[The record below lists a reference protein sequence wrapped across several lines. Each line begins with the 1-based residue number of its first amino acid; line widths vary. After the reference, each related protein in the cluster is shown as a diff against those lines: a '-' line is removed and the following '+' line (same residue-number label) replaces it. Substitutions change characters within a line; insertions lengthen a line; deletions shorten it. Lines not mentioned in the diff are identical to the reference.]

1 MTRFALHKLGALTA
15 LLSFAALLAAPQAFA
30 ADISPPQLESFN
42 LLTTEINVTDG
53 PASVYAE
60 FRVTD
65 DESGIERPQIYAY
78 SDTTTQRGK
87 TFGSTVSV
95 LSSSNGGLNILFR
108 AEIVINQGSAPG
120 PWTVRLNGLQDNQ
133 GNRGPTGPAKLAGY
147 NTAFSVVEDGPDQ
160 SSTDASSSSSDT
172 GGSDTPAGVATTTGG
187 SNTPAGVTT
196 TTGGSNTNTPAGV
209 TTTTGGS
216 NTPAGV
222 TTTTGGS
229 NTPAGV
235 SCDPAVDFGCA
246 TSGDGASDTSAPT
259 GSTSSSDGAS
269 DTSAPTGTA
278 ANCDLGVYFGCTSSS
293 DGASDSDTS
302 GSVSSLG
309 VTLEEP
315 AVGLVHM
322 GVGNLRGWAVSSA
335 GIRKVEAFLDGEF
348 LGEIPY
354 GGARTDVGLA
364 FPDIDGS
371 DQSGFGMSFNYS
383 GLSAGIHTIE
393 VVAHSID
400 NKTASDSAQFETVRF
415 DREFIG
421 AGEVI
426 NLNAAASVL
435 TNDQIRVENISIAGE
450 YYNLLLRWRTAEQ
463 GFEIVEIEALD

>member
-1 MTRFALHKLGALTA
+1 MKEFSLHKLRTFIA
-15 LLSFAALLAAPQAFA
+15 LLSFSALLAVPPAFS
-30 ADISPPQLESFN
+30 ADVTPPQLESFN
-42 LLTTEINVTDG
+42 LLTSEINVTEG

-65 DESGIERPQIYAY
+65 DQSGIERPQIYAY
-78 SDTTTQRGK
+78 SDTTTQSGK
-87 TFGSTVSV
+87 TFGSTVSE
-95 LSSSNGGLNILFR
+95 LSSSNGGLDILYT
-108 AEIVINQGSAPG
+108 AEVVINQGSAPG
-120 PWTVRLNGLQDNQ
+120 PWTVRLNGLQDKQ

-147 NTAFSVVEDGPDQ
+147 NTAFTVVEDTPDQ
-160 SSTDASSSSSDT
+160 SSTDASSSSGDSAEADPCSGPGYNPNCSDSGSDSSDDAGT
-172 GGSDTPAGVATTTGG
+172 AEADPCSGPGYNPNCSDSSGSSSGSGSSSSGTASTGSGSGSSGSGGSSSDDSSSDAAD
-187 SNTPAGVTT
+187 
-196 TTGGSNTNTPAGV
+196 
-209 TTTTGGS
+209 
-216 NTPAGV
+216 
-222 TTTTGGS
+222 
-229 NTPAGV
+229 
-235 SCDPAVDFGCA
+235 CDPVVDFGCA
-246 TSGDGASDTSAPT
+246 TS
-259 GSTSSSDGAS
+259 SDG
-269 DTSAPTGTA
+269 TA
-278 ANCDLGVYFGCTSSS
+278 
-293 DGASDSDTS
+293 DTS
-302 GSVSSLG
+302 GTVSSLG

-383 GLSAGIHTIE
+383 GLSAGTHSIE

-415 DREFIG
+415 DKEFIG

-435 TNDQIRVENISIAGE
+435 TNDQIRVENISIAGK

-463 GFEIVEIEALD
+463 GFEIVEIQALD

>member
-1 MTRFALHKLGALTA
+1 MST
-15 LLSFAALLAAPQAFA
+15 S
-30 ADISPPQLESFN
+30 ADVTPPQLESFN
-42 LLTTEINVTDG
+42 LLTSEINVTEG

-65 DESGIERPQIYAY
+65 DQSGIERPQIYAY
-78 SDTTTQRGK
+78 SDTTTQSGK
-87 TFGSTVSV
+87 TFGSTVSE
-95 LSSSNGGLNILFR
+95 LSSSNGGLDILYT
-108 AEIVINQGSAPG
+108 AEVVINQGSAPG
-120 PWTVRLNGLQDNQ
+120 PWTVRLNGLRDKQ

-147 NTAFSVVEDGPDQ
+147 NTAFTVVEDTPDQ
-160 SSTDASSSSSDT
+160 SSTDASSSSGDSAEDDPCSGTGYNPNCSDSGSDSSDDAGT
-172 GGSDTPAGVATTTGG
+172 ADDCANVTGYNPNCSDSSGSSSGSGSSGSGTASTGSGSGSSGSGSGSSGSGSGSSGSGSGSSGSGSGSSGSGGSSSDDSSSDAAD
-187 SNTPAGVTT
+187 
-196 TTGGSNTNTPAGV
+196 
-209 TTTTGGS
+209 
-216 NTPAGV
+216 
-222 TTTTGGS
+222 
-229 NTPAGV
+229 
-235 SCDPAVDFGCA
+235 CDPAVDFGCA
-246 TSGDGASDTSAPT
+246 TSGDG
-259 GSTSSSDGAS
+259 
-269 DTSAPTGTA
+269 TA
-278 ANCDLGVYFGCTSSS
+278 
-293 DGASDSDTS
+293 DTS
-302 GSVSSLG
+302 GTVSSLG

-383 GLSAGIHTIE
+383 GLSAGTHTIE

-415 DREFIG
+415 DKEFIG

-435 TNDQIRVENISIAGE
+435 TNDQIRVENISIAGK

>member
-1 MTRFALHKLGALTA
+1 MKSLNLHKLRTLTA

-30 ADISPPQLESFN
+30 ADITPPQLESFN

-65 DESGIERPQIYAY
+65 DESGIKRPQIYAY
-78 SDTTTQRGK
+78 SDTTSQTGK
-87 TFGSTVSV
+87 TFGSTVSE
-95 LSSSNGGLNILFR
+95 LTSSFDGLNILYR

-120 PWTVRLNGLQDNQ
+120 PWTVRLNGLQDNL

-147 NTAFSVVEDGPDQ
+147 NTAFTVVEDTPDQ
-160 SSTDASSSSSDT
+160 SSTDASSSSSDSDEDDPCSGT
-172 GGSDTPAGVATTTGG
+172 GFNPNCNDSSSDSTSSDSGSTSFG
-187 SNTPAGVTT
+187 S
-196 TTGGSNTNTPAGV
+196 
-209 TTTTGGS
+209 
-216 NTPAGV
+216 
-222 TTTTGGS
+222 
-229 NTPAGV
+229 
-235 SCDPAVDFGCA
+235 
-246 TSGDGASDTSAPT
+246 TSDSDS
-259 GSTSSSDGAS
+259 GSTSSS
-269 DTSAPTGTA
+269 
-278 ANCDLGVYFGCTSSS
+278 SSS
-293 DGASDSDTS
+293 DGSSDGAGGTACDPEVDWGCFTS
-302 GSVSSLG
+302 GDDTGGTSGTVSSLG

>member
-1 MTRFALHKLGALTA
+1 MTRFALHKLGALIA

-78 SDTTTQRGK
+78 SDTTTQSGK
-87 TFGSTVSV
+87 TFGSTVSE
-95 LSSSNGGLNILFR
+95 LTSSFDGLNILYR

-120 PWTVRLNGLQDNQ
+120 PWTVRLNGLRDNL
-133 GNRGPTGPAKLAGY
+133 GNSGPTGPAKLAGY
-147 NTAFSVVEDGPDQ
+147 NTAFTVVEDTPDQ
-160 SSTDASSSSSDT
+160 QSTDASGSSSDDSCSGWELDCINDTGSGDSATSGSSSDAQCDPQVDFGCQSDDTGSGYSTPPSSSSDS
-172 GGSDTPAGVATTTGG
+172 GGSATAAPVSSDTNSSAA
-187 SNTPAGVTT
+187 A
-196 TTGGSNTNTPAGV
+196 
-209 TTTTGGS
+209 
-216 NTPAGV
+216 
-222 TTTTGGS
+222 
-229 NTPAGV
+229 
-235 SCDPAVDFGCA
+235 CDPAFDFGCRDGSA
-246 TSGDGASDTSAPT
+246 GSSDDTGNTSGT
-259 GSTSSSDGAS
+259 
-269 DTSAPTGTA
+269 
-278 ANCDLGVYFGCTSSS
+278 
-293 DGASDSDTS
+293 
-302 GSVSSLG
+302 VSSLG

-322 GVGNLRGWAVSSA
+322 GVGNLRGWTVSSA

-354 GGARTDVGLA
+354 GGARSDVGLA

-383 GLSAGIHTIE
+383 GLSAGTHTIE

-415 DREFIG
+415 DKEFIG

-435 TNDQIRVENISIAGE
+435 TNDQIRVESISIAGK

>member
-78 SDTTTQRGK
+78 SDTTTQSGK
-87 TFGSTVSV
+87 TFGSTVSE
-95 LSSSNGGLNILFR
+95 LTSSFDGLNILFR

-172 GGSDTPAGVATTTGG
+172 GGSNTPAGVA
-187 SNTPAGVTT
+187 
-196 TTGGSNTNTPAGV
+196 
-209 TTTTGGS
+209 
-216 NTPAGV
+216 
-222 TTTTGGS
+222 TTTGGS

-315 AVGLVHM
+315 AVGLVNM

>member
-172 GGSDTPAGVATTTGG
+172 GGSNTPAGVA
-187 SNTPAGVTT
+187 
-196 TTGGSNTNTPAGV
+196 
-209 TTTTGGS
+209 
-216 NTPAGV
+216 
-222 TTTTGGS
+222 TTTGGS

-315 AVGLVHM
+315 AVGLVNM

-463 GFEIVEIEALD
+463 GFEIVGIEALD

>member
-1 MTRFALHKLGALTA
+1 MKSLNLHKLRTLTA

-30 ADISPPQLESFN
+30 ADITPPTLES
-42 LLTTEINVTDG
+42 LRLYPSEINVTDG
-53 PASVYAE
+53 PASVYVE

-65 DESGIERPQIYAY
+65 DESGIETPIVTAF
-78 SDTTTQRGK
+78 SETTTQGA
-87 TFGSTVSV
+87 SPMPLSV
-95 LSSSNGGLNILFR
+95 LSSSYDGLNILYKQ
-108 AEIVINQGSAPG
+108 ELVIKQGSAPG
-120 PWTVRLNGLQDNQ
+120 PWELYMFALRDKQ
-133 GNRGPTGPAKLAGY
+133 GNSTGSGFLRSLGFDI
-147 NTAFSVVEDGPDQ
+147 TFTVVEDTPDQ
-160 SSTDASSSSSDT
+160 QSNDASSSSSDDSCS
-172 GGSDTPAGVATTTGG
+172 GWELDCSSDTGSGDSTTSG
-187 SNTPAGVTT
+187 SSSDAQ
-196 TTGGSNTNTPAGV
+196 
-209 TTTTGGS
+209 
-216 NTPAGV
+216 
-222 TTTTGGS
+222 
-229 NTPAGV
+229 
-235 SCDPAVDFGCA
+235 CDPQKDFGCRVDDPPPSA
-246 TSGDGASDTSAPT
+246 TPV
-259 GSTSSSDGAS
+259 SSSDDNSG
-269 DTSAPTGTA
+269 
-278 ANCDLGVYFGCTSSS
+278 N
-293 DGASDSDTS
+293 TS
-302 GSVSSLG
+302 GTVSSLG

-335 GIRKVEAFLDGEF
+335 GIRKVEAFLDGES

-354 GGARTDVGLA
+354 GGARSDVGLA

-383 GLSAGIHTIE
+383 GLSAGTHTIE

-415 DREFIG
+415 DSEFIG

-435 TNDQIRVENISIAGE
+435 TNDQIRVENISIAGK

>member
-1 MTRFALHKLGALTA
+1 MPL
-15 LLSFAALLAAPQAFA
+15 
-30 ADISPPQLESFN
+30 
-42 LLTTEINVTDG
+42 
-53 PASVYAE
+53 
-60 FRVTD
+60 
-65 DESGIERPQIYAY
+65 
-78 SDTTTQRGK
+78 
-87 TFGSTVSV
+87 SV
-95 LSSSNGGLNILFR
+95 LSSSYDGLDILYKQ
-108 AEIVINQGSAPG
+108 ELVIKQGSAPG
-120 PWTVRLNGLQDNQ
+120 PWELYMFALRDKQ
-133 GNRGPTGPAKLAGY
+133 GNSTYSGFLRSLGFDITF
-147 NTAFSVVEDGPDQ
+147 TVVEDTPDQ
-160 SSTDASSSSSDT
+160 QSNDASSSSSDDT
-172 GGSDTPAGVATTTGG
+172 CSGWELDCSSDTGSSDTGSSDSTTSG
-187 SNTPAGVTT
+187 SSSGAQ
-196 TTGGSNTNTPAGV
+196 
-209 TTTTGGS
+209 
-216 NTPAGV
+216 
-222 TTTTGGS
+222 
-229 NTPAGV
+229 
-235 SCDPAVDFGCA
+235 CDPQKDFGCSDDPPPSA
-246 TSGDGASDTSAPT
+246 TPV
-259 GSTSSSDGAS
+259 SSSDDNSGSNAV
-269 DTSAPTGTA
+269 TPP
-278 ANCDLGVYFGCTSSS
+278 VSSS
-293 DGASDSDTS
+293 DDNSGSNAVTPPASSGDDNSGSGASFTPPGSPSDGSSGNTS
-302 GSVSSLG
+302 GTVSSLG

-415 DREFIG
+415 DKEFIG

-435 TNDQIRVENISIAGE
+435 ANEQIRVENISIAGK

>member
-1 MTRFALHKLGALTA
+1 MKSLNLHKLRTLTA

-30 ADISPPQLESFN
+30 ADITPPQLESFN

-65 DESGIERPQIYAY
+65 DESGIKRPQIYAY
-78 SDTTTQRGK
+78 SDTTSQTGK
-87 TFGSTVSV
+87 TFGSTVSE
-95 LSSSNGGLNILFR
+95 LTSSFDGLNILYR

-120 PWTVRLNGLQDNQ
+120 PWTVRLNGLQDNL
-133 GNRGPTGPAKLAGY
+133 GNWGPTGPAKLAGY
-147 NTAFSVVEDGPDQ
+147 NTAFTVVEDTPDQ
-160 SSTDASSSSSDT
+160 QSNDASSSSSDDT
-172 GGSDTPAGVATTTGG
+172 CSGWELDCSSDTGSSDTGSSDSTTSG
-187 SNTPAGVTT
+187 S
-196 TTGGSNTNTPAGV
+196 SNDAP
-209 TTTTGGS
+209 
-216 NTPAGV
+216 
-222 TTTTGGS
+222 
-229 NTPAGV
+229 
-235 SCDPAVDFGCA
+235 CDPQKDFGCLDDPPPSA
-246 TSGDGASDTSAPT
+246 TPV
-259 GSTSSSDGAS
+259 SSSDDNSGSDAVTPPASSGDDNSGSGAS
-269 DTSAPTGTA
+269 FTPPGSP
-278 ANCDLGVYFGCTSSS
+278 S
-293 DGASDSDTS
+293 DGSSGNTS
-302 GSVSSLG
+302 GTVSSLG

-463 GFEIVEIEALD
+463 GFEIVEIEVLD

>member
-1 MTRFALHKLGALTA
+1 M
-15 LLSFAALLAAPQAFA
+15 
-30 ADISPPQLESFN
+30 
-42 LLTTEINVTDG
+42 
-53 PASVYAE
+53 
-60 FRVTD
+60 
-65 DESGIERPQIYAY
+65 
-78 SDTTTQRGK
+78 
-87 TFGSTVSV
+87 
-95 LSSSNGGLNILFR
+95 
-108 AEIVINQGSAPG
+108 
-120 PWTVRLNGLQDNQ
+120 NGLRDNL
-133 GNRGPTGPAKLAGY
+133 GNSGPTGPAKLAGY
-147 NTAFSVVEDGPDQ
+147 NTAFTVVEDTPDQ
-160 SSTDASSSSSDT
+160 QSTDASGSSSDALCDPPVGFGCQSDDTGSASTPPSSSSDS
-172 GGSDTPAGVATTTGG
+172 GGSD
-187 SNTPAGVTT
+187 NTAAVSSDTD
-196 TTGGSNTNTPAGV
+196 SSA
-209 TTTTGGS
+209 
-216 NTPAGV
+216 A
-222 TTTTGGS
+222 
-229 NTPAGV
+229 
-235 SCDPAVDFGCA
+235 SCDPAFDFGCRDGSA
-246 TSGDGASDTSAPT
+246 GSSDDTGNTSGT
-259 GSTSSSDGAS
+259 
-269 DTSAPTGTA
+269 
-278 ANCDLGVYFGCTSSS
+278 
-293 DGASDSDTS
+293 
-302 GSVSSLG
+302 VSSLG

-415 DREFIG
+415 DSEFIG

>member
-1 MTRFALHKLGALTA
+1 MKSLNLHKLRTLTA

-78 SDTTTQRGK
+78 SDTTTQTGK
-87 TFGSTVSV
+87 TFGSTVSE
-95 LSSSNGGLNILFR
+95 LSSSNGGLNILYR

-120 PWTVRLNGLQDNQ
+120 PWTVRLNALRDNQ

-172 GGSDTPAGVATTTGG
+172 GGSTA
-187 SNTPAGVTT
+187 
-196 TTGGSNTNTPAGV
+196 
-209 TTTTGGS
+209 
-216 NTPAGV
+216 
-222 TTTTGGS
+222 
-229 NTPAGV
+229 
-235 SCDPAVDFGCA
+235 SCDPAVDFGCRDGSA
-246 TSGDGASDTSAPT
+246 VSSDTNSSDTTTAVSSDTNSSDTTTAVSSDTDSSAASCDPAFDFGCRDGSAGSSDDTGNTSGT
-259 GSTSSSDGAS
+259 
-269 DTSAPTGTA
+269 
-278 ANCDLGVYFGCTSSS
+278 
-293 DGASDSDTS
+293 
-302 GSVSSLG
+302 VSSLG

-354 GGARTDVGLA
+354 GGARSDVGLA

-383 GLSAGIHTIE
+383 GLPAGIHTIE

-400 NKTASDSAQFETVRF
+400 NKTASDRAQFETVRF
-415 DREFIG
+415 DKEFIG
-421 AGEVI
+421 ADEAI

-435 TNDQIRVENISIAGE
+435 TNDQIRVENILIAGK
-450 YYNLLLRWRTAEQ
+450 YYNLICCAGEPQNRGSRSWK
-463 GFEIVEIEALD
+463 